1 MKHKTSS
8 NIILVISF
16 SFMGILLWTHA
27 CHRQISSNN
36 EVKRIFDTYYA
47 NSEYYLSGQIECKN
61 LIYDCGTIYRD
72 IYILEINVDTFDIRK
87 NDIRERLPFFGVYDS
102 ISNKVYIQSPI
113 YNYNTDKEYK
123 DGDVLPFIR
132 IDSQDKS
139 VHFSDGL
146 ELGMII
152 VEQSDALSA
161 KENNH
166 TIRF

>member
-8 NIILVISF
+8 NIIIAISF

-72 IYILEINVDTFDIRK
+72 IYILEINVDTLMFVK
-87 NDIRERLPFFGVYDS
+87 M
-102 ISNKVYIQSPI
+102 
-113 YNYNTDKEYK
+113 T
-123 DGDVLPFIR
+123 
-132 IDSQDKS
+132 
-139 VHFSDGL
+139 
-146 ELGMII
+146 
-152 VEQSDALSA
+152 
-161 KENNH
+161 
-166 TIRF
+166 